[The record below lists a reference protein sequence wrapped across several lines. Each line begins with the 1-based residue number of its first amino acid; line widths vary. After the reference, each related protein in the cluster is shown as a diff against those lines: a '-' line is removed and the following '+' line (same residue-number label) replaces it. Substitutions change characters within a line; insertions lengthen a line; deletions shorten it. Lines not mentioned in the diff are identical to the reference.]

1 MIFSTIVTVLY
12 NYVLA
17 MSLWAPRG
25 QRLHFTRS
33 SVMQMLVRLAN
44 GFLWPLVWL
53 LDLGSQVTDRYLDI
67 AFSVYLPGKGCSEC
81 PELPGAGKSSNRT
94 APLGLRELP
103 PGGGACSRR
112 GLGSGPRRERVYQS
126 LGVRMNA
133 PASNSLPT
141 AESGQEVR
149 VWARK

>member
-1 MIFSTIVTVLY
+1 MGTSWAEATFYLVICDADASSSGKWLPMASG
-12 NYVLA
+12 LA
-17 MSLWAPRG
+17 
-25 QRLHFTRS
+25 
-33 SVMQMLVRLAN
+33 V
-44 GFLWPLVWL
+44 GF
-53 LDLGSQVTDRYLDI
+53 GSQVTDRYLDL
-67 AFSVYLPGKGCSEC
+67 AFSLYLPGKGCSEC

-103 PGGGACSRR
+103 PGGEACSRR

-141 AESGQEVR
+141 AESRQEVR